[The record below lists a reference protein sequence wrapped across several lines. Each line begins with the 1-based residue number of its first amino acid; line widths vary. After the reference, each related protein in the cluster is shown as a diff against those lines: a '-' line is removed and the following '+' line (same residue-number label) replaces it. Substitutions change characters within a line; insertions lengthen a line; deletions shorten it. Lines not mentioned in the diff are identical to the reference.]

1 MKKKLAVTVSALT
14 AAALLVSA
22 CSGSKTDDKSDKGAA
37 GLVGADQVSE
47 AGVFP
52 ITKDKIT
59 MKVMIKGSS
68 IVENFATNEF
78 TKWLEEKTN
87 IHLEWEVAPEKSFQ
101 EKLNVALASGDYPDL
116 LINMSVSPVQ
126 QSIYGKDGV
135 FIPLNPYIEKYGV
148 ETKKM
153 WDAVSYAKD
162 LMTMPDGKIYSLPQI
177 NQCYHCSYG
186 QKMFINKTWLD
197 KLGLPIPQT
206 TDEFYTVLK
215 AFKEKDP
222 NGNGKADEI
231 PLVGAIGS
239 PSTTIVQTQIDP
251 FIMSAFVEK
260 DFTYKLVKDGKIQ
273 VAYNQPEW
281 KDGLKYLNKLYKEG
295 LIAPQSFTQDKNQ
308 LQQMGMNPDAEIIG
322 AVPAQNQGNF
332 ITIDSPRF
340 KDYVT
345 VPPLKGP
352 TGLRSAPFQ
361 PYYILQGQ
369 FVVTNKAKNPAA
381 AFRLGDLLMS
391 EEAVLRSTIG
401 RPGQEWDKAAQGE
414 LGLDGKQA
422 KWKQLTTFGKLQNV
436 HWAQAGP
443 SVRTNEFRLSQY
455 ADPKNPLE
463 SVLYNETKKNYE
475 PYQLDPNK
483 VVPPLFFTDEQSE
496 ELATIEKGLA
506 DYRNEFFAKAVT
518 GSLDIDKEWNNYL
531 ANLDKMNIKK
541 YLEIQQQAYDSW
553 KKNSKK

>member
-1 MKKKLAVTVSALT
+1 MRKGVTALVSMLT
-14 AAALLVSA
+14 ATALLTGA
-22 CSGSKTDDKSDKGAA
+22 CSSAKQNGSEPEA
-37 GLVGADQVSE
+37 GGSDQVTE

-52 ITKDKIT
+52 ITKEKT
-59 MKVMIKGSS
+59 TYKVMIKGSS

-101 EKLNVALASGDYPDL
+101 EKLNVALASGDYPDI
-116 LINMSVSPVQ
+116 LINMSISPIQ

-135 FIPLNPYIEKYGV
+135 FIPLNSYIDKYGT

-153 WDAVSYAKD
+153 WGQVSYAKD

-186 QKMFINKTWLD
+186 QKMFINQTWLK
-197 KLGLPIPQT
+197 KLGLSMPTT
-206 TDEFYTVLK
+206 TDEFYEVLK

-231 PLVGAIGS
+231 PLVGAVGG
-239 PSTTIVQTQIDP
+239 PSTTIQQTQLDP

-260 DFTYKLVKDGKIQ
+260 DFAYKLVKDGKVQ
-273 VAYNQPEW
+273 VAYNQPGW
-281 KDGLKYLNKLYKEG
+281 KEGLKYLNKLYKEG
-295 LIAPQSFTQDKNQ
+295 LIASQSFTQDKNQ
-308 LQQMGMNPDAEIIG
+308 LKQMGMNPEAPIIG

-332 ITIDSPRF
+332 IEIDSERF
-340 KDYVT
+340 KDFVT

-352 TGLRSAPFQ
+352 SGVQSAPFQ

-369 FVVTNKAKNPAA
+369 FVITNKAKNPAA
-381 AFRLGDLLMS
+381 AFRLADLLMS
-391 EEAVLRSTIG
+391 EEAALRSTVG
-401 RPGQEWDKAAQGE
+401 RPGQEWDKAADGE

-443 SVRTNEFRLSQY
+443 SVRTNEFRLGQY
-455 ADPKNPLE
+455 ADPKIPLE
-463 SVLYNETKKNYE
+463 TILYNESKKNYE
-475 PYQLDPNK
+475 PYQLDPKK
-483 VVPPLFFTDEQSE
+483 VVPPLFFTNEQSE
-496 ELATIEKGLA
+496 ELANIEKA
-506 DYRNEFFAKAVT
+506 ISDYRAEFFAKSVT
-518 GSLDIDKEWNNYL
+518 GAVDIDKEWDNYL
-531 ANLDKMNIKK
+531 NTLDKMNLKRYI
-541 YLEIQQQAYDSW
+541 EIHQQAYDEW
-553 KKNSKK
+553 SKKK